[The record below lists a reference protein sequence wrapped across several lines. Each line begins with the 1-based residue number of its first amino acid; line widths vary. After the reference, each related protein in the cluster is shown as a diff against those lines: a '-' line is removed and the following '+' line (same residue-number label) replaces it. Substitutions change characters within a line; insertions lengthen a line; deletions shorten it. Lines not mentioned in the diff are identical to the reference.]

1 MMAALRR
8 SLKSSRTSRRSAKK
22 SAQKTRKMRRGTKRP
37 AKKGSKGIMNS
48 WMRKKE
54 AARKANAKTFKYKGK
69 TYKQK
74 KLKTP
79 LMLVL
84 KEMVKF
90 LKPELLTIPVNLK
103 DHQINM
109 SNLLTLLLF
118 MLIHVKAFLQLI
130 NLKNMILLLKLKHY
144 LTINY

>member
-37 AKKGSKGIMNS
+37 AKKGSKSKRKLNA

-54 AARKANAKTFKYKGK
+54 KARRAGAKSFSYKGK

-74 KLKTP
+74 KLTTG
-79 LMLVL
+79 
-84 KEMVKF
+84 MVVYKR
-90 LKPELLTIPVNLK
+90 
-103 DHQINM
+103 
-109 SNLLTLLLF
+109 
-118 MLIHVKAFLQLI
+118 
-130 NLKNMILLLKLKHY
+130 
-144 LTINY
+144 